1 MNLTM
6 AISGKTS
13 SAEPSDNPKAS
24 SGPLFK
30 YKRRWKLKYKYE
42 LESNNNHKQPSAAN
56 HSLRT
61 VVKKLSS
68 LMMMRMTMTVM
79 LMVMVMMM
87 VMVAPPLLRRQRRD
101 LSVGWSQPPAP
112 RISGCTVY
120 HFKNFYCSRLKNLYF
135 PQKNIGFW
143 DAATSQP

>member
-1 MNLTM
+1 MTPLGQAAGRKNLAKFLGIDMRAGST
-6 AISGKTS
+6 G
-13 SAEPSDNPKAS
+13 
-24 SGPLFK
+24 G
-30 YKRRWKLKYKYE
+30 
-42 LESNNNHKQPSAAN
+42 
-56 HSLRT
+56 
-61 VVKKLSS
+61 
-68 LMMMRMTMTVM
+68 LMMVM
-79 LMVMVMMM
+79 VVMMVVMMVMMVMMM

-143 DAATSQP
+143 DAATSQS